1 MNGPGRCPLQSPDV
15 PFYYVPFY
23 ISVQMIF
30 FLPRGTFKQQPLFF
44 PSNRHLISPSKL
56 KRRKPHAPE
65 SAELQGHCQAAPR
78 RRRCLW
84 WPHVTAG
91 GSCRA
96 CASPA
101 VTQAGP
107 NLVPAFASAIPAYP
121 YAGDA
126 GLGEGGGDADAG
138 PEPNG
143 CIPGREAAGTAPAL
157 LRQRCSPREDAQ
169 QQKSA

>member
-1 MNGPGRCPLQSPDV
+1 MNSPGRCPLQSPDV
-15 PFYYVPFY
+15 PFY
-23 ISVQMIF
+23 ISAQMIF

-44 PSNRHLISPSKL
+44 PSNRHLISPSKP

-65 SAELQGHCQAAPR
+65 SAELQGRCQAAPR

-121 YAGDA
+121 YGMLGWEKEAVMPMWVQSLTAASPAGK
-126 GLGEGGGDADAG
+126 
-138 PEPNG
+138 P
-143 CIPGREAAGTAPAL
+143 PARPPL
-157 LRQRCSPREDAQ
+157 S
-169 QQKSA
+169 